1 MGMEKEWT
9 AMNSWE
15 EGLNGVTGKSPVGL
29 IDSGNQPPRAI
40 VTFYLVTYPYLNL
53 INKGPIL
60 EHYSLLYLYIVRSE
74 YTNFNSLIMENL
86 RLIK

>member
-15 EGLNGVTGKSPVGL
+15 EGLNGETGKSPMDL

-40 VTFYLVTYPYLNL
+40 VTFYLVTYSYLNL
-53 INKGPIL
+53 INKVPFWNIIL
-60 EHYSLLYLYIVRSE
+60 SLYI
-74 YTNFNSLIMENL
+74 Y
-86 RLIK
+86 